1 MKNMKKLTAMLL
13 ALIMLVSTCVIVLP
27 ASATAVDTTKATH
40 VYDFTREWESKN
52 RTFENN

>member
-27 ASATAVDTTKATH
+27 VSAVDTTKATH